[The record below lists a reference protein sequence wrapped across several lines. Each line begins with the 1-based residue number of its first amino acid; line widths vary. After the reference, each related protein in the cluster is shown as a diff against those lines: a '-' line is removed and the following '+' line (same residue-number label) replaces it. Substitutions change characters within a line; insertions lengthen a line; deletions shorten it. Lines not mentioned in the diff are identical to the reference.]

1 MTQLKTGIEKP
12 GSCGFRAFCYGRFV
26 SLANMIV
33 PEHMKK
39 VKFYD
44 TARVHFT
51 P

>member
-12 GSCGFRAFCYGRFV
+12 GSCGFRAFLCRFV

-44 TARVHFT
+44 TARKYFM